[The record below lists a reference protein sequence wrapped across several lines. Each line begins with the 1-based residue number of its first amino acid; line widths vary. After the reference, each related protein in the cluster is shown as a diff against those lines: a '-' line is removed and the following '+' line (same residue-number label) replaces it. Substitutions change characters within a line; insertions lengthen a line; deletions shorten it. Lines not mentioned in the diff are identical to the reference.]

1 MELIVGNSRVVPT
14 AIRRIP
20 GGIEAQLAGE
30 ALLRF
35 LDVTCNAD
43 QSHHVSIEVLGGE
56 YDRREMDVTEIRM
69 RGSVTTV
76 TLICSSKPAN
86 LH

>member
-35 LDVTCNAD
+35 LDVACSPHPA
-43 QSHHVSIEVLGGE
+43 QHVSVEVLGGE

-69 RGSVTTV
+69 RGAVTTV
-76 TLICSSKPAN
+76 TLICSSKAGS

>member
-14 AIRRIP
+14 AVRRIP

-35 LDVTCNAD
+35 LDVTVNAAP
-43 QSHHVSIEVLGGE
+43 SHHVSIEVLGGE
-56 YDRREMDVTEIRM
+56 YDRRAMDVTEIRM
-69 RGSVTTV
+69 RGSITTV
-76 TLICSSKPAN
+76 TLICTSKAAS